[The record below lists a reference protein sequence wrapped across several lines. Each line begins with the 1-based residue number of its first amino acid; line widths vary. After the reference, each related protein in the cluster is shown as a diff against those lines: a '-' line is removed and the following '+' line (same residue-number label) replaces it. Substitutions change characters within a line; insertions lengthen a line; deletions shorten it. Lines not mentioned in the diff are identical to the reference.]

1 MVKLAELDISD
12 MVLDPACGTGRFLI
26 WAMNDMIRKVDNSTQ
41 HNKDQLKNN
50 IRLKQLFGV
59 DIDNRIAK
67 IAKMN
72 MWIHGDGKT
81 NIIRN
86 NGLILYSQPFNGHEA
101 YDNSFDVVLTNP
113 PLGDLNYQ
121 EGYSDEFRIRTEVL
135 PLKNKT
141 EDKLKQVNERIKKY
155 QNEKSELENQKSSF
169 ENNEFIQNYKMLENS
184 EKTSENKSKIR
195 ELKQNEI
202 VREYFKILRNIKQ
215 KERAIQNNEEQKT
228 KFEAHIRANNCE
240 YEITGNTMKGGAL
253 FINAIYHYL
262 HSTRDSSALPE
273 WRGGK
278 IITIVDEGVLNT
290 DDYGRTREFIKTN
303 FYIKAII
310 SLSRD
315 TFIPVSNTSN
325 KTSVLYAIKKQD
337 PTAVQQE
344 PIFYAHVEKVGM
356 DTKKKVCANHL
367 ESVLEKYLEFKK
379 KVTASYDGLYFNKQK
394 FLSHGFEKGTIE

>member
-215 KERAIQNNEEQKT
+215 KERAIQNN
-228 KFEAHIRANNCE
+228 
-240 YEITGNTMKGGAL
+240 
-253 FINAIYHYL
+253 
-262 HSTRDSSALPE
+262 
-273 WRGGK
+273 
-278 IITIVDEGVLNT
+278 
-290 DDYGRTREFIKTN
+290 
-303 FYIKAII
+303 
-310 SLSRD
+310 
-315 TFIPVSNTSN
+315 
-325 KTSVLYAIKKQD
+325 
-337 PTAVQQE
+337 
-344 PIFYAHVEKVGM
+344 
-356 DTKKKVCANHL
+356 
-367 ESVLEKYLEFKK
+367 
-379 KVTASYDGLYFNKQK
+379 
-394 FLSHGFEKGTIE
+394 